1 MAAQHLQVHFH
12 WNPGLL
18 QPGIVGKGL
27 LHAVDRVVFVL
38 QKEGRRYLPGEMT
51 FYVVLQGE
59 AVLGNHKVTRVDG
72 YGEIRSTAH
81 VVRCIDSG

>member
-1 MAAQHLQVHFH
+1 
-12 WNPGLL
+12 
-18 QPGIVGKGL
+18 
-27 LHAVDRVVFVL
+27 
-38 QKEGRRYLPGEMT
+38 MT